1 MPGEVRSN
9 LSGEGAGQPL
19 LHLIHHRLNGHSSL
33 VLRDS
38 RALSDLLYDLI
49 HFAILCS
56 SEGHASRPQIDGM
69 RNACR
74 SGATGI
80 EPVCH
85 GGAAA
90 SRHR

>member
-1 MPGEVRSN
+1 
-9 LSGEGAGQPL
+9 
-19 LHLIHHRLNGHSSL
+19 
-33 VLRDS
+33 
-38 RALSDLLYDLI
+38 
-49 HFAILCS
+49 
-56 SEGHASRPQIDGM
+56 M